1 MSERKWTWVILAS
14 VFMNELTRI
23 LLRQRTGF
31 APPLSDE
38 QARRFANYGGEADRR
53 DTVLARILSGD
64 PSAGTPTFMQRN
76 EAVKLRGLLGE

>member
-38 QARRFANYGGEADRR
+38 QARRFANYGGDLVR
-53 DTVLARILSGD
+53 
-64 PSAGTPTFMQRN
+64 
-76 EAVKLRGLLGE
+76 